1 MRRILVLCNTVEGLY
16 VFRYELLERLL
27 KEGYDV
33 YFSVPENSNN
43 QRVQELVSL
52 GCHHLESHVERRSIN
67 PIKDLNLLKEYDN
80 IVREVVPNVI
90 LTYTIKPNIYGT
102 YIAKKYNVP
111 VIMNITGLSSGFSKK
126 HIGFLIRNMYR
137 SACKKA
143 FFVFFQ
149 NEHDYQ
155 YFTTNKLIG
164 PEEARVI
171 PGSGVNLEKFK
182 PVPKVEE
189 DDIMRFLF
197 IGRIMKEKGIEEY
210 LEAADYILGRH
221 SNVEFQILGQFEE
234 EIYRNKIISI
244 ENTRIRYLG
253 VSNDVR
259 NEIKQVDCVVNP
271 SYHEGMSNVLLEGAA
286 MGKPLIASNI
296 PGCKEIVD
304 DGVNGYLCEPMDT
317 ISLISAM
324 EKFLKL
330 SKIER
335 EQMGIASRQR
345 VERYFD
351 RNIVIKAYMEEIS
364 RAIALS
370 QK

>member
-1 MRRILVLCNTVEGLY
+1 MCNTVEGLY

-182 PVPKVEE
+182 SVPKVEE
-189 DDIMRFLF
+189 DGTMRFLF